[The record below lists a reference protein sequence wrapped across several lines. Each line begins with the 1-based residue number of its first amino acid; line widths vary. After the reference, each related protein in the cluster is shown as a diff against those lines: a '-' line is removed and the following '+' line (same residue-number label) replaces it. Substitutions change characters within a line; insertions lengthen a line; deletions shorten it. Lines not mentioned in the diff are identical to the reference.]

1 MSYQQLSPNERQQ
14 IYALKYEDYLSV
26 RAIGRLLK
34 RAASTISRELCRN
47 VCDNRYLPDTAQQM
61 KVARRKASK
70 EPFLK
75 VSFKILESI
84 KSALREYHSPEQI
97 VGRLKSENQ
106 EFVSHE
112 TIYQMIYADYQG
124 LGAYRK
130 YLRQSHRVRR
140 RRSGSKSRRGII
152 PNRVGIEFRP
162 AGVDDK
168 KEKGDWE
175 GDTVIGANHQGGLV
189 TYVDKASK
197 FLMVGLIK
205 NRTAEHVTAV
215 SIQLFQDFAAG
226 QVRTTTFDNG
236 KEFSWHEVFSK
247 AVGADCYFA
256 RPYHSW
262 ERGLNEHTNGLIRQ
276 FFPKCTNFRTVK
288 PEQVT
293 RVMDLINDR
302 PRKSLGYRTPREVFY
317 GQSGTVALQT

>member
-1 MSYQQLSPNERQQ
+1 MSYQQLSLNERQQ

-47 VCDNRYLPDTAQQM
+47 ICDNRYLPDTAQQM

-75 VSFKILESI
+75 VSFEILQSI

-97 VGRLKSENQ
+97 AGRLKSENQ
-106 EFVSHE
+106 ESVSSE

-130 YLRQSHRVRR
+130 YLRQNHRVRR

-152 PNRVGIEFRP
+152 PNRVGIESRP

-197 FLMVGLIK
+197 FLMMGLIK
-205 NRTAEHVTAV
+205 SRKAEHVTAV
-215 SIQLFQDFAAG
+215 SIQLFQDFAVG

-236 KEFSWHEVFSK
+236 KEFSRHEIFGK
-247 AVGADCYFA
+247 AVRADCYFA

-262 ERGLNEHTNGLIRQ
+262 ERGLNVDRRSCLRIL
-276 FFPKCTNFRTVK
+276 
-288 PEQVT
+288 
-293 RVMDLINDR
+293 MD
-302 PRKSLGYRTPREVFY
+302 
-317 GQSGTVALQT
+317 